1 MSMLMKRNGQQWLPS
16 IFNDFFNSD
25 ILVRNSSTVPA
36 INVIET
42 EKEYKVEV
50 AAAGMRKEDFRIHI
64 DNENDLTITMEKNC
78 NCESKDGKECCC
90 EDEKKKTEECKDNK
104 CESEKCEDGKCED
117 KGRYL
122 RREFSYTRFQQTLIL
137 PDDADTDK
145 IEAKVKHGILKIHI
159 PKKNKSNGNKIDRII
174 AIE

>member
-1 MSMLMKRNGQQWLPS
+1 MSMLMKRSGQTWIPS

-25 ILVRNSSTVPA
+25 ILVRNSSTAPA

-50 AAAGMRKEDFRIHI
+50 AAAGMRKEDFKIHI
-64 DNENDLTITMEKNC
+64 DSDNDLTITMERNC
-78 NCESKDGKECCC
+78 NCETKDGKECCC
-90 EDEKKKTEECKDNK
+90 DDEKKCND
-104 CESEKCEDGKCED
+104 EKCEEGKCED

-137 PDDADTDK
+137 PDDADTEK
-145 IEAKVKHGILKIHI
+145 IEAKVKHGVLKIHI
-159 PKKNKSNGNKIDRII
+159 PKKAKTNENKIDRII

>member
-1 MSMLMKRNGQQWLPS
+1 MSMLMKRNGQTWVPS

-25 ILVRNSSTVPA
+25 VLVRNSSTVPA

-50 AAAGMRKEDFRIHI
+50 AAAGMCKEDFKIHI
-64 DNENDLTITMEKNC
+64 DSENDLTITMERNC
-78 NCESKDGKECCC
+78 NCEEKDGKECC
-90 EDEKKKTEECKDNK
+90 EEEKKDEKCK
-104 CESEKCEDGKCED
+104 EGKCED

-137 PDDADTDK
+137 PDDADTTK
-145 IEAKVKHGILKIHI
+145 IEAKVKHGVLKIHI
-159 PKKNKSNGNKIDRII
+159 PKKEKSKENKINRMI

>member
-1 MSMLMKRNGQQWLPS
+1 MLMKRGGQTWIPS
-16 IFNDFFNSD
+16 IFNDFFNND

-36 INVIET
+36 INVIER

-50 AAAGMRKEDFRIHI
+50 AAAGMRKEDFKIHI
-64 DNENDLTITMEKNC
+64 DSDNDLTITMEKNC
-78 NCESKDGKECCC
+78 NCETKNGKECCC
-90 EDEKKKTEECKDNK
+90 EDDKKNMEECKDSK
-104 CESEKCEDGKCED
+104 CDTDKCED

-137 PDDADTDK
+137 PDDADTEK
-145 IEAKVKHGILKIHI
+145 IEAKVKHGVLKIHI
-159 PKKNKSNGNKIDRII
+159 PKKAKTGENKIDRII

>member
-1 MSMLMKRNGQQWLPS
+1 MSMLMKRNGQTWVPS

-25 ILVRNSSTVPA
+25 VLVRNSSTVPA

-50 AAAGMRKEDFRIHI
+50 AAAGMRKEDFKIHI
-64 DNENDLTITMEKNC
+64 DSENDLTITMEKNC
-78 NCESKDGKECCC
+78 NCDTKNGKECCC
-90 EDEKKKTEECKDNK
+90 EDEKKKGEECMDGK
-104 CESEKCEDGKCED
+104 CETEKCED

-159 PKKNKSNGNKIDRII
+159 PKKNKGHESKIDRII

>member
-1 MSMLMKRNGQQWLPS
+1 MKRNSQQWLPS

-25 ILVRNSSTVPA
+25 ILVRNSSTAPA

-50 AAAGMRKEDFRIHI
+50 AAAGMCKDDFKIHI
-64 DNENDLTITMEKNC
+64 DSENDLTITMEKNC
-78 NCESKDGKECCC
+78 NCC
-90 EDEKKKTEECKDNK
+90 DEKKCDDKCDEQKCDEKKEEKK
-104 CESEKCEDGKCED
+104 HEQ
-117 KGRYL
+117 GRFL

-145 IEAKVKHGILKIHI
+145 IEAKVKHGVLHIDI
-159 PKKNKSNGNKIDRII
+159 PKKAHSSEQKVSRII

>member
-1 MSMLMKRNGQQWLPS
+1 MSMLMKRGNPTWIPS

-25 ILVRNSSTVPA
+25 ILVRNGSTAPA

-50 AAAGMRKEDFRIHI
+50 AAAGMRKEDFKIHI
-64 DNENDLTITMEKNC
+64 DSENDLTITMEREC
-78 NCESKDGKECCC
+78 NCDDKECCK
-90 EDEKKKTEECKDNK
+90 EDNK
-104 CESEKCEDGKCED
+104 EEKCKEGKCEE

-137 PDDADTDK
+137 PDDADTTK
-145 IEAKVKHGILKIHI
+145 IEAKVKHGVLKIHI
-159 PKKNKSNGNKIDRII
+159 PKKEKSVENKINRMI

>member
-1 MSMLMKRNGQQWLPS
+1 MSMLMKRGGQTWIPS
-16 IFNDFFNSD
+16 IFNDFFNND

-50 AAAGMRKEDFRIHI
+50 AAAGMRKEDFKIHI
-64 DNENDLTITMEKNC
+64 DSDNDLTITMEKNC
-78 NCESKDGKECCC
+78 NCETKNGKECCC
-90 EDEKKKTEECKDNK
+90 EDDKKNMEECKDGK
-104 CESEKCEDGKCED
+104 CDTEKCED

-137 PDDADTDK
+137 PDDADTEK
-145 IEAKVKHGILKIHI
+145 IEAKVKHGVLKIHI
-159 PKKNKSNGNKIDRII
+159 PKKAKTGENKIDRII

>member
-1 MSMLMKRNGQQWLPS
+1 MSMLMKRNGQTWVPS

-25 ILVRNSSTVPA
+25 VLVRNSSTVPA

-50 AAAGMRKEDFRIHI
+50 AAAGMRKEDFKIHI
-64 DNENDLTITMEKNC
+64 DSENDLTITMEKNC

-90 EDEKKKTEECKDNK
+90 EDDKKKAEECKDGK
-104 CESEKCEDGKCED
+104 CDAEKCED

-137 PDDADTDK
+137 PDDADTEK
-145 IEAKVKHGILKIHI
+145 IEAKVKHG
-159 PKKNKSNGNKIDRII
+159 
-174 AIE
+174 

>member
-1 MSMLMKRNGQQWLPS
+1 MLMKRGGQTWIPS

-50 AAAGMRKEDFRIHI
+50 AAAGMRKEDFKIHI
-64 DNENDLTITMEKNC
+64 DSENDLTITMERNC

-90 EDEKKKTEECKDNK
+90 EDEKKKTEECKDGK
-104 CESEKCEDGKCED
+104 CEADKCED

-159 PKKNKSNGNKIDRII
+159 PKKTKSNETKIDRII

>member
-1 MSMLMKRNGQQWLPS
+1 MKRGGQTWIPS
-16 IFNDFFNSD
+16 IFNDFFNND

-36 INVIET
+36 INVIER

-50 AAAGMRKEDFRIHI
+50 AAAGMRKEDFKIHI
-64 DNENDLTITMEKNC
+64 DSDNDLTITMEKNC
-78 NCESKDGKECCC
+78 NCETKNGKECCC
-90 EDEKKKTEECKDNK
+90 EDDKKNMEECKDGK
-104 CESEKCEDGKCED
+104 CDTDKCED

-137 PDDADTDK
+137 PDDADTEK
-145 IEAKVKHGILKIHI
+145 IEAKVKHGVLKIHI
-159 PKKNKSNGNKIDRII
+159 PKKAKTGENKIDRII

>member
-1 MSMLMKRNGQQWLPS
+1 MLMKRGGQTWIPS
-16 IFNDFFNSD
+16 IFNDFFNND

-36 INVIET
+36 INVIER

-50 AAAGMRKEDFRIHI
+50 AAAGMRKEDFKIHI
-64 DNENDLTITMEKNC
+64 DSDNDLTITMEKNC
-78 NCESKDGKECCC
+78 NCETKNGKECCC
-90 EDEKKKTEECKDNK
+90 EDDKKNMEECKDGK
-104 CESEKCEDGKCED
+104 CDTDKCED

-137 PDDADTDK
+137 ADDADTEK
-145 IEAKVKHGILKIHI
+145 IEAKVKHGVLKIHI
-159 PKKNKSNGNKIDRII
+159 PKKAKTGENKIDRII

>member
-1 MSMLMKRNGQQWLPS
+1 MSMLMKRGGQTWIPS

-25 ILVRNSSTVPA
+25 ILVRNSSTAPA

-50 AAAGMRKEDFRIHI
+50 AAAGMRKEDFKIHI
-64 DNENDLTITMEKNC
+64 DSDNDLTITMERNC
-78 NCESKDGKECCC
+78 NCETKDGKDCCC
-90 EDEKKKTEECKDNK
+90 EDDKKCNE
-104 CESEKCEDGKCED
+104 EKCEDGKCED

-137 PDDADTDK
+137 PDDADTEK
-145 IEAKVKHGILKIHI
+145 IEAKVKHGVLKIHI
-159 PKKNKSNGNKIDRII
+159 PKKAKTNENKIDRII

>member
-1 MSMLMKRNGQQWLPS
+1 MNMLMKRGGQTWIPS

-25 ILVRNSSTVPA
+25 ILVRNSSTAPA

-50 AAAGMRKEDFRIHI
+50 AAAGMRKEDFKIHI
-64 DNENDLTITMEKNC
+64 DSDNDLTITMERNC
-78 NCESKDGKECCC
+78 NCETKDGKECCC
-90 EDEKKKTEECKDNK
+90 DDDKKCND
-104 CESEKCEDGKCED
+104 EKCEDGKCED

-137 PDDADTDK
+137 PDDADTEK
-145 IEAKVKHGILKIHI
+145 IEAKVKHGVLKIHI
-159 PKKNKSNGNKIDRII
+159 PKKAKTNENKIDRII

>member
-1 MSMLMKRNGQQWLPS
+1 MSMLMKRNGQTWVPS

-25 ILVRNSSTVPA
+25 VLVRNSSTVPA

-50 AAAGMRKEDFRIHI
+50 AAAGMRKEDFKIHI
-64 DNENDLTITMEKNC
+64 DSENDLTITMEKNC
-78 NCESKDGKECCC
+78 NCDTKNGKECCC
-90 EDEKKKTEECKDNK
+90 EDEKKKGEECKDGK
-104 CESEKCEDGKCED
+104 CETDKCED

-159 PKKNKSNGNKIDRII
+159 PKKDKGHESKIDRII

>member
-1 MSMLMKRNGQQWLPS
+1 MLMKRGNPTWVPS

-50 AAAGMRKEDFRIHI
+50 AAAGMRKEDFKIHI
-64 DNENDLTITMEKNC
+64 DSENDLTITMERNC
-78 NCESKDGKECCC
+78 NCDNKECGCDDKEC
-90 EDEKKKTEECKDNK
+90 SSDDKKEKTDEKCH
-104 CESEKCEDGKCED
+104 DGKCED

-137 PDDADTDK
+137 PDDADTAK
-145 IEAKVKHGILKIHI
+145 IEAKVKHGVLKIHI
-159 PKKNKSNGNKIDRII
+159 PKKEKSKEEKASRNI
-174 AIE
+174 AIQ

>member
-1 MSMLMKRNGQQWLPS
+1 MLMKRSGQTWIPS

-25 ILVRNSSTVPA
+25 ILVRNSSTAPA

-50 AAAGMRKEDFRIHI
+50 AAAGMRKEDFKIHI
-64 DNENDLTITMEKNC
+64 DSDNDLTITMERNC
-78 NCESKDGKECCC
+78 NCETKDGKECCC
-90 EDEKKKTEECKDNK
+90 DDEKKCND
-104 CESEKCEDGKCED
+104 EKCEDGKCED

-137 PDDADTDK
+137 PDDADTEK
-145 IEAKVKHGILKIHI
+145 IEAKVKHGVLKIHI
-159 PKKNKSNGNKIDRII
+159 PKKAKTNENKIDRII

>member
-1 MSMLMKRNGQQWLPS
+1 MNMLMKRGGQTWIPS

-25 ILVRNSSTVPA
+25 ILVRNSSTAPA

-50 AAAGMRKEDFRIHI
+50 AAAGMRKEDFKIHI
-64 DNENDLTITMEKNC
+64 DSENDLTITMERNC
-78 NCESKDGKECCC
+78 NCETKEGKDCCC
-90 EDEKKKTEECKDNK
+90 DDKKDEEKCNDNK
-104 CESEKCEDGKCED
+104 CENNKCEE

-137 PDDADTDK
+137 PDDADTEK

-159 PKKNKSNGNKIDRII
+159 PKKAKSNENKVDRII

>member
-1 MSMLMKRNGQQWLPS
+1 MNMLMKRGGQTWIPS

-25 ILVRNSSTVPA
+25 ILVRNSSTAPA
-36 INVIET
+36 INIIET

-50 AAAGMRKEDFRIHI
+50 AAAGMRKEDFKIHI
-64 DNENDLTITMEKNC
+64 DSDNDLTITMEKNC

-90 EDEKKKTEECKDNK
+90 EEEKKKTEECKENK
-104 CESEKCEDGKCED
+104 CENNKCEE

-137 PDDADTDK
+137 PDDADTEK

-159 PKKNKSNGNKIDRII
+159 PKKAKSNENKIDRII